1 MKSAYELAMERLQK
15 KDGATVALTGAQKA
29 AIAEIESQTRA
40 RLAEIEIMQ
49 GRELAEARAKG
60 DAAEVEKLTAR
71 KVDTSAGPA
80 SGARWR
86 RKRFGR
92 RARIDTKIV

>member
-15 KDGATVALTGAQKA
+15 KEGAPVALTDAQKA

-60 DAAEVEKLTAR
+60 DAAEVGKLTAR
-71 KVDTSAGPA
+71 KVDDL
-80 SGARWR
+80 
-86 RKRFGR
+86 R
-92 RARIDTKIV
+92 RARERGEAEKDEIRRRTG